1 MDELKKARL
10 ILFSIFKSIKG
21 MRLYPQNHPA
31 LERIITE
38 AYGIILKALKE
49 LGGIRIDVHSDSF
62 SIRGLNPDEEG
73 KFSEL
78 ANELFIR
85 GVKTLIID
93 SFISIE
99 DFKKF
104 ITFFQIEPEEVIKM
118 GGAEE
123 ILNSMKISG
132 IRAEV
137 MDFLLKTE
145 EEIEKEG
152 RGEEYEEEVSISFE
166 EFTQEEKDILA
177 LVERLKEI
185 SELREYEGLLKKI
198 VGKCQEMVA
207 LSDFKVL
214 PIVLLEFSRIFID
227 QSKSPEIRRITG
239 EAARSISN
247 EKVIGYLIN
256 KIKTLEASEIPE
268 YSNIFFMIGDTT
280 IKYLLE
286 SLFVEESIKG
296 RRFITEIV
304 IRFGRKAVPHLI
316 YYLNDKNWFVVRN
329 CLFILG
335 EIGDRKAID
344 LIYRFAFHKDERVK
358 KEAINAISKI
368 KDPEAIS
375 TLLKILGEIEDK
387 TKPFVIRALGNT
399 KDRTIEPIIFRFMDS
414 ENPDMK
420 RECVLAM
427 AKISSPYA
435 LRLAKK
441 IIERAKLPK
450 DKDLVESALS
460 AIEIVGTPE
469 AVTLLETYIFGKNRE
484 LKEKAIGALFRISER
499 IGI

>member
-31 LERIITE
+31 LDKIVTE
-38 AYGIILKALKE
+38 SYGIFLKVLKE
-49 LGGIRIDVHSDSF
+49 IGGVRIDVHSDGF
-62 SIRGLNPDEEG
+62 TMAGLNPDEEG

-85 GVKTLIID
+85 GIKTLIID
-93 SFISIE
+93 SFVSVE

-104 ITFFQIEPEEVIKM
+104 VTFFQIEPEEVIKM

-132 IRAEV
+132 IRVEV

-145 EEIEKEG
+145 EETEKAG
-152 RGEEYEEEVSISFE
+152 KGEEYEEVSISIE
-166 EFTQEEKDILA
+166 EFTQEEKDILS
-177 LVERLKEI
+177 LVEKLKKI
-185 SELREYEGLLKKI
+185 SDLREYESLLKK
-198 VGKCQEMVA
+198 VVNKCQEMVA
-207 LSDFKVL
+207 LSDFKIL
-214 PIVLLEFSRIFID
+214 PIIFLEFSKIFID
-227 QSKSPEIRRITG
+227 QSRPSEIRRITG

-247 EKVIGYLIN
+247 EKIIGYLIE
-256 KIKTLEASEIPE
+256 KIKTLEASQIME
-268 YSNIFFMIGDTT
+268 YGNIFLMIGDTT

-296 RRFITEIV
+296 RRFITDIL
-304 IRFGRKAVPHLI
+304 IRFGKKAIPHLI

-335 EIGDRKAID
+335 EIGDRKTID
-344 LIYRFAFHKDERVK
+344 LISRFAFHKDERVK

-375 TLLKILGEIEDK
+375 TLLKILDEIDDK

-414 ENPDMK
+414 EDPEMK
-420 RECVLAM
+420 KECVLAM

-441 IIERAKLPK
+441 IIEKAKLPK
-450 DKDLVESALS
+450 DKNLVESALS
-460 AIEIVGTPE
+460 AIELLGTPE
-469 AVTLLETYIFGKNRE
+469 AINLLETYVFGKSRE
-484 LKEKAIGALFRISER
+484 LKEKAIDALFRISER